1 MFHSWARLQ
10 IAQDVCRLEKG
21 TFMKSALIAAFA
33 FAGVFAFTGCGQGS
47 SDGTDIT
54 SKSSSS
60 AVGAAY
66 VTEMTRIADA
76 LDTVKD
82 EASARRAATEIRKAA
97 DGLENMQEQLGD
109 ISGMRAM
116 QIFGSNYQ
124 ELMTAQTRM
133 MASMVRIQME
143 NPELMEF
150 VSDEMD
156 RLND

>member
-1 MFHSWARLQ
+1 
-10 IAQDVCRLEKG
+10 
-21 TFMKSALIAAFA
+21 MKSALIAAFA
-33 FAGVFAFTGCGQGS
+33 LAGVLAFTGCGQGS
-47 SDGTDIT
+47 RDGSDIT
-54 SKSSSS
+54 SSSSPG
-60 AVGAAY
+60 AIGAAY

-76 LDTVKD
+76 LDTVTD

-133 MASMVRIQME
+133 MTSMVRIQSE
-143 NPELMEF
+143 HPELMEI
-150 VSDEMD
+150 VSEEMN
-156 RLND
+156 RLEN